1 MRVSAVLLILAAAL
15 AAQARAPRPA
25 PMQNSAGSAAPS
37 SAAAAPAEPQPI
49 VPSTPA
55 NSPPQPPQVT
65 FQNGLLSIR
74 AENSTLADVLTD
86 IRSKTG
92 AQIQVPPGAS
102 TQRVVVQEGPAPVR
116 DALVALLQGSG
127 FDYIILGSP
136 QDPAVVQRVLL
147 TPHVANSAAVMQPGY
162 SLQHNDQYPQ
172 ETDASAEAPPMPPP
186 QPQPVQPNMGQP
198 PAGQGSSG
206 GIKTPEQLLQELQ
219 QIRAGQQAQQGQQ
232 NGQPTSPQMP
242 PRRVPM
248 TPPN

>member
-1 MRVSAVLLILAAAL
+1 MRVSAVLLILATAL
-15 AAQARAPRPA
+15 ATQGQAPRPA
-25 PMQNSAGSAAPS
+25 PMQNSAGSAGPS
-37 SAAAAPAEPQPI
+37 SAAAAPAEVRPI

-65 FQNGLLSIR
+65 FQNGLLSIH

-86 IRSKTG
+86 IRRKTG
-92 AQIQVPPGAS
+92 TQIQVPPGAS

-116 DALVALLQGSG
+116 DVLVALLQGSG

-162 SLQHNDQYPQ
+162 SLQRNDQYPQ
-172 ETDASAEAPPMPPP
+172 ETDASAEAPPMPLQ

-232 NGQPTSPQMP
+232 NGQQTSPQMP